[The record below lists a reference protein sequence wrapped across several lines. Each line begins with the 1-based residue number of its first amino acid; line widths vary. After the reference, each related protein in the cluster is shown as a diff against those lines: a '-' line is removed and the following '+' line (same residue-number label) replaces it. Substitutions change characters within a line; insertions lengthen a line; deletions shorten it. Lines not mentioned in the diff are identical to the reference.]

1 MIKKKKRYF
10 AGIAIVLVAMAA
22 GLYYT
27 SHKPTAAAKVTTT
40 ESTAEKGDLIIGFE
54 SDGTSTL
61 PYNNLDFEVSGKL
74 TKLYVKVGDEIKE
87 GQVVAQIDSLDYER
101 AYQSA
106 KIAYDKA
113 VLNYQLK
120 AKTSSQSLDSQ
131 NNQIAS
137 LKINYETLLRD
148 YEAMKA
154 VPDAYTKSEM
164 DAKKDASEDAKR
176 SYELALSQYNA
187 DKQTNQDVALE
198 KKNVESAKLQLDI
211 AKDNLEKTV
220 LKAPSSGKILNI
232 GKEVGD
238 EVEPNTDTG
247 TLTSETKHLFVY
259 SDSKQYQVSSY
270 VSEQD
275 LPAVSIGQSVKVT
288 FDALEGNTYEG
299 KVISIDTLPTTDS
312 SGVVTYKVISELTSG
327 IEEIRVGMTA
337 TVQIIEKEEKDV
349 VIIPNKAVK
358 MENGIQTVNVKRPD
372 GMVEKREIKAGL
384 TDGRNVAVSSGLN
397 EGETVVITS
406 EAKE

>member
-10 AGIAIVLVAMAA
+10 AGIVVIIVAMAA

-27 SHKPTAAAKVTTT
+27 THKPQASAAVTTT
-40 ESTAEKGDLIIGFE
+40 EATAEKGDLVIGFE

-74 TKLYVKVGDEIKE
+74 TKLYVKVGDEIKA
-87 GQVVAQIDSLDYER
+87 GQIVAQIDSLEYER

-106 KIAYDKA
+106 KIAYEKA

-120 AKTSSQSLDSQ
+120 AKTSGQSLNAQ
-131 NNQIAS
+131 NNQIS
-137 LKINYETLLRD
+137 TLKINYETLKRD

-154 VPDAYTKSEM
+154 VPEAYTKSEM
-164 DAKKDASEDAKR
+164 DSKKDAAEDAKR
-176 SYELALSQYNA
+176 AYDLALSQYTV
-187 DKQTNQDVALE
+187 DKQVNQDVALE

-211 AKDNLEKTV
+211 AKDNLDKTI
-220 LKAPSSGKILNI
+220 LKAPNSGKILNI

-238 EVEPNTDTG
+238 EVEPNTDSG
-247 TLTSETKHLFVY
+247 SLTSETKHLFVY

-275 LPAVSIGQSVKVT
+275 LPLVSIGQSVKVT
-288 FDALEGNTYEG
+288 FEALEGNQYEG
-299 KVISIDTLPTTDS
+299 KVVSIDTLPTTDS
-312 SGVVTYKVISELTSG
+312 SGVVTYKVISELSSG
-327 IEEIRVGMTA
+327 IEDIKVGMTA
-337 TVQIIEKEEKDV
+337 TVQIVQKEEKNV
-349 VIIPNKAVK
+349 IIIPNKAVK
-358 MENGIQTVNVKRPD
+358 MESGIQTVNVKRED

-397 EGETVVITS
+397 EGETLVITS
-406 EAKE
+406 ETKE